1 MHLEL
6 LIDFGKE
13 GKEETNNILMT
24 DLNIFGFVTTKKLSV
39 RKKDKSLITLEKR
52 VTIENLSDYE
62 CLELL
67 SDAFIHKPA
76 PALFS
81 FPFSYSYS
89 LSEQ

>member
-13 GKEETNNILMT
+13 GKGETNNILMP
-24 DLNIFGFVTTKKLSV
+24 DLNIFGFVTTQKLSV
-39 RKKDKSLITLEKR
+39 REKDKSLVTLEKR
-52 VTIENLSDYE
+52 VNIENLSDYE
-62 CLELL
+62 CMELL
-67 SDAFIHKPA
+67 SDALIHKPA
-76 PALFS
+76 PALIS